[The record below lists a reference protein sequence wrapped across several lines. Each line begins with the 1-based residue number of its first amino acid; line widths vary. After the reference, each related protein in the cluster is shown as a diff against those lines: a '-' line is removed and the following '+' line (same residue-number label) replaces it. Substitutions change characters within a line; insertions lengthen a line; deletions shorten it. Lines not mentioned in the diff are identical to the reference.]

1 VNDVLL
7 HIKNLSDLF
16 IGVNKHG
23 KNSTEVL
30 DMIDSYYASDIAM
43 LIFPAGLVSRKQEH
57 GLIRDLVW
65 KKSFVV
71 KAKKHQ
77 RNIIPVHIAGKNSK
91 FFYNLAWWRGKLG
104 IKVNIEM
111 FYLMD
116 EMYHQD
122 GKKIHITIGKP
133 IPYPLLTQKHND
145 QEWAQKIK
153 LHIYNLAEGKD
164 EFEA

>member
-1 VNDVLL
+1 
-7 HIKNLSDLF
+7 
-16 IGVNKHG
+16 
-23 KNSTEVL
+23 
-30 DMIDSYYASDIAM
+30 M
-43 LIFPAGLVSRKQEH
+43 
-57 GLIRDLVW
+57 
-65 KKSFVV
+65 
-71 KAKKHQ
+71 
-77 RNIIPVHIAGKNSK
+77 
-91 FFYNLAWWRGKLG
+91 G

-116 EMYHQD
+116 EMYRQD